1 MDPLRNFGFLLKD
14 VSRLSSSNFERHAV
28 DLGLTL
34 PQCKVLVYLSRNEGI
49 NQIRLAYL
57 TDTDPMTMVRIID
70 RMEQDGWVERRQG
83 EEDRRERRLYTTARA
98 ASAVEQVWAIADRSR
113 AEALAGLSAAE
124 RSQLVGL
131 LERIHGN
138 LAALLPGA
146 VDAERNPMPLSPPR
160 KDAKPAP
167 ARTKPSRK
175 SS

>member
-1 MDPLRNFGFLLKD
+1 MDPLRIFGFLLKD
-14 VSRLSSSNFERHAV
+14 VSRLSSRNFERHAV

-57 TDTDPMTMVRIID
+57 TDTDPMTLVRILD

-83 EEDRRERRLYTTARA
+83 AEDRRERRLYATARA
-98 ASAVEQVWAIADRSR
+98 APVVERIWAIADRSR

-124 RSQLVGL
+124 RAQLVGL

-138 LAALLPGA
+138 LAALVPGA
-146 VDAERNPMPLSPPR
+146 VEPEREPLPLSTRAKPPR
-160 KDAKPAP
+160 TRAKSA
-167 ARTKPSRK
+167 RK
-175 SS
+175 SI